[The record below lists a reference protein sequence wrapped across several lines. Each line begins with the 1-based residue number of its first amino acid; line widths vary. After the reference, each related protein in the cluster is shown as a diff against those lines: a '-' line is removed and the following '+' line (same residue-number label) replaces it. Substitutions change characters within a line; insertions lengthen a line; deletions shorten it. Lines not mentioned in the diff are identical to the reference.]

1 MSQSKF
7 IFNTAFKNFKCANIN
22 SGSVTLIRLGSNPI
36 NSNSQKFHSNSEILI
51 KPITNKPITEPL
63 SDLQNLTINKRKKIR
78 TIDDF
83 ELDGVLCLSFFQLT
97 FTKIY
102 FYIRLQTI

>member
-51 KPITNKPITEPL
+51 KPITEPL